1 MKKILSVIIIL
12 SVFLTSCLKDDT
24 INTEGGLIST
34 PTAVQITYS
43 GLAYFGDATQFTAGE
58 TEPMDVE
65 LVINLAG
72 RQTLS
77 SDLTVTLDVDDA
89 LRVAYNADPAHKV
102 KYVPLPDSC
111 FSFDD
116 KVAVIPAG
124 KYLDTVVF
132 TLFPAKMDP
141 LKNYMAAIT
150 IKDASGQVIAANFAT
165 YYLHTI
171 GNPIAGGYT
180 RNWIR
185 YNTLTQTGSPSN
197 TSTVA
202 SAFSPIDSATVSAP
216 SGTGPKYIVSFV
228 KTGNVYSDWKVAL
241 DPQSVTDA
249 GITIDSGPFI
259 IKADPATKSYE
270 FNYTYINSAGAG
282 RNITD
287 KFHNP

>member
-58 TEPMDVE
+58 TDPMDVD

-77 SDLTVTLDVDDA
+77 SDLTVTLAVDDA
-89 LRVAYNADPAHKV
+89 VRVAYNADPSHKV
-102 KYVPLPDSC
+102 KYLALPDSC
-111 FSFDD
+111 YSFDD

-124 KYLDTVVF
+124 QYLDTITL

-141 LKNYMAAIT
+141 LKNYMAAVT
-150 IKDASGQVIAANFAT
+150 IKDASGQVIASNFAT

-171 GNPIAGGYT
+171 GNPISGGYT
-180 RNWIR
+180 QNYIR
-185 YNTLTQTGSPSN
+185 YNTITQTPPPLQNLVFPGK
-197 TSTVA
+197 
-202 SAFSPIDSATVSAP
+202 FSPIDSVTVSAE
-216 SGTGPKYIVSFV
+216 SGIGVVYIISFL
-228 KTGNVYSDWKVAL
+228 KTGNVYSDWKVAF

-270 FNYTYINSAGAG
+270 FNFTYINSSGAG

-287 KFHNP
+287 KFYQ